1 MIDRQPFRRQSQ
13 GFNSK
18 TNSIELA
25 IKAVW
30 KQQQGVEEADVK
42 LVLAPRIWKL
52 PRWIGQSS

>member
-13 GFNSK
+13 RFNSK
-18 TNSIELA
+18 TNSIEQA

-42 LVLAPRIWKL
+42 
-52 PRWIGQSS
+52 